1 VTRKGDALA
10 PPPRPARGP
19 RRFPL
24 FVFARVVLLGAA
36 GILASLFAIDRAH
49 QKAAEKARAADD
61 ARTHAQDERLLD
73 APTLEPEPHP

>member
-1 VTRKGDALA
+1 MTRKGDALA
-10 PPPRPARGP
+10 PTPRPGRGP

-49 QKAAEKARAADD
+49 QKAAAKARAAAE
-61 ARTHAQDERLLD
+61 ARTHADEERLLD
-73 APTLEPEPHP
+73 APTLEAEPAP